1 MLYFSVLWMHTVAT
15 SCRGGQTAPAIAKVV
30 FFAKSILPMYAL
42 SGKKL
47 GSKLMMTIIR
57 GGVKNPSH
65 GYILLTEIFC

>member
-42 SGKKL
+42 SGKKI
-47 GSKLMMTIIR
+47 GFK
-57 GGVKNPSH
+57 
-65 GYILLTEIFC
+65 ILYFPLY

>member
-42 SGKKL
+42 SGEKM
-47 GSKLMMTIIR
+47 GSKFYISPCTKPLLL
-57 GGVKNPSH
+57 GG
-65 GYILLTEIFC
+65 